1 MIHAP
6 RAVDLAATHLRSGI
20 LDGTYAAGT
29 NLPPERDL
37 AVELGISRLT
47 LRAALARLESEGLVR
62 PKQGSG
68 VRVLDV
74 REEAGVEAL
83 VALLDAGR
91 TDLLGPFLQL
101 RRALASE
108 AVAEACRRATD
119 DELADLTERAA
130 RLAIADRSELVAGN
144 LAFARQ
150 VAVISGNLPMILLF
164 NTVARAYRARPEI
177 AAAML
182 VHEAGVRASFAA
194 IVALIA
200 ARDPDAAR
208 ERVRRALEVLDAAT
222 LSALEAP

>member
-6 RAVDLAATHLRSGI
+6 RAVDLAAAHLRSAV

-29 NLPPERDL
+29 NLPPEREL
-37 AVELGISRLT
+37 AAELGIARLT
-47 LRAALARLESEGLVR
+47 LRAAIARLESEGLVR

-68 VRVLDV
+68 VRVLDL
-74 REEAGVEAL
+74 REEAGAEAL
-83 VALLDAGR
+83 VALLDGGSPA
-91 TDLLGPFLQL
+91 LLGPFLQL

-119 DELADLTERAA
+119 ADLADLSARAQELAVVDRAA
-130 RLAIADRSELVAGN
+130 LVDGN

-150 VAVISGNLPMILLF
+150 VARISGNLLMILLF
-164 NTVARAYRARPEI
+164 NTVARAVRARPAI
-177 AAAML
+177 AEAML
-182 VHEAGVRASFAA
+182 FHEAGVRASFAA

-208 ERVRRALEVLDAAT
+208 EHVRRALEALDAAT